1 MIETTGNIIKI
12 IDEYRV
18 AINIG
23 KDFISKND
31 TVYVYDKNN
40 LIKDIDGRI
49 LGKYDFLKTE
59 LIATEVYDNF
69 SICESI
75 KTEYNNF
82 NRFLILSPVLEK
94 QVTQQ
99 RLNIDDATLQRIN
112 TVDKIIRVGDIV
124 KLK

>member
-1 MIETTGNIIKI
+1 MIEPTGNIIKI

-59 LIATEVYDNF
+59 LIVTEVYDNF

-75 KTEYNNF
+75 RTEYNNV
-82 NRFLILSPVLEK
+82 NRYLVLSPVLEK
-94 QVTQQ
+94 QVIHQ

-112 TVDKIIRVGDIV
+112 RDDKIIHIGDIV